1 MRDGSIMQTQ
11 GIAVIIECSTR
22 QCLSTVKD
30 VETVAESHERGND
43 ENVTGNQNRVKY
55 THELFSGYD

>member
-1 MRDGSIMQTQ
+1 MQTQ

>member
-1 MRDGSIMQTQ
+1 MADGFIMQTQ
-11 GIAVIIECSTR
+11 DIAVSIECSIR

-30 VETVAESHERGND
+30 VETAAESHERGND
-43 ENVTGNQNRVKY
+43 ENATGNQNRVKY